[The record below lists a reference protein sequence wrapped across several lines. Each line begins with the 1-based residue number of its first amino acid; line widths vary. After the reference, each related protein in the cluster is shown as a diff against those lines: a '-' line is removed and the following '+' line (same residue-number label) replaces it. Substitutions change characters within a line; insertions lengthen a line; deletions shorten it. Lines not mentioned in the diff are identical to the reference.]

1 MNDLYRG
8 IYLVMLHQAE
18 VDRDIPEL
26 QKWVRVL
33 AVIVRNTNQIDDFLT
48 TWSAK

>member
-1 MNDLYRG
+1 MIDLYRG
-8 IYLVMLHQAE
+8 IYLVMLHQETPAVGE
-18 VDRDIPEL
+18 PEL

-48 TWSAK
+48 RWSAK